1 MIRRAFRLV
10 LSVSVG
16 LLCIPALAVP
26 VSSPASS
33 GDDFTGTWQADM
45 NTVPAQQPPLK
56 SQIYAFTKT
65 ADGYTTKQTS
75 VQQLKGGGTGN
86 TWIDGKIVLSGKP
99 YQGTMGE
106 TRTCN
111 RVDANT
117 IHCTA
122 AMGPNSFEEIYALS
136 DGGKTFTDTIKGKDE
151 QGTEHTMATVY
162 RGHAKPSSSVVP
174 AGPQHVVTKNGACE
188 VIVPAEWTVDPA
200 MREARSPDNNV
211 DVHVFTTD
219 YASNMKSL
227 ADLKPLVAGAYKPVK
242 VFEDTPK
249 RLWYRYA
256 PHPTGDGWYV
266 ATPAKTGTCNLEI
279 AFRNS
284 VIPDQAVAKQI
295 ALSLKPV
302 P

>member
-1 MIRRAFRLV
+1 MFRLV

-16 LLCIPALAVP
+16 LWCIPALTQAALA
-26 VSSPASS
+26 SSSASS
-33 GDDFTGTWQADM
+33 GDDFAGTWQADM
-45 NTVPAQQPPLK
+45 STVPAQQPPLK
-56 SQIYAFTKT
+56 SQTFAFTRT
-65 ADGYTTKQTS
+65 ANGYTTKQVS
-75 VQQLKGGGTGN
+75 VLQLKGGGTGN
-86 TWIDGKIVLSGKP
+86 TWVDGTIVLSGKS
-99 YQGTMGE
+99 YQGAMGE

-136 DGGKTFTDTIKGKDE
+136 DDGTTFTDTIKGKDE
-151 QGTEHTMATVY
+151 QGTVHTMATVY
-162 RGHAKPSSSVVP
+162 RGHVKAPHSAVAP
-174 AGPQHVVTKNGACE
+174 PGPQHVVTRNDACE
-188 VIVPAEWTVDPA
+188 VVVPAGWTVDPS
-200 MREARSPDNNV
+200 MREARSPDNGV

-242 VFEDTPK
+242 VFEDTSK
-249 RLWYRYA
+249 RFWYQYA

-284 VIPDQAVAKQI
+284 VIPDQNVARQI
-295 ALSLKPV
+295 ALSLKQV